1 VVVSPT
7 LAAEVVDVSV
17 LLSAPQEAG
26 ILESHWELRT
36 PDGRPFGEPVY
47 VRVVV
52 GSPTALTATAEP
64 EPRVGETEA
73 PALVLLN
80 YFAWYDGNGWGDCN
94 ISAGDKPLQPYHSDD
109 PAAVG
114 RHVRLALDAGA
125 DGFTQQWF
133 APGDRTDRNFAMLL
147 SQSSGTEFRSTVVFL
162 RHIWPGSP
170 APNQANIAQTVRY
183 ILEQYGHHP
192 NFLRLGGKPVLFFTD
207 VYRVP
212 RATDQTAQQAWAS
225 IRAQADPAGDAWW
238 ITEGLDPS
246 YLAVFDGLWVYK
258 VTHASY
264 PQAYLKASL
273 WAAGVRQWEAKTGS
287 RKLWVATVSPGWDD
301 TRAGCKTDVRVPSAA
316 HKQDRAGG
324 AYFRA
329 TFDAALASQP
339 DWLWVNSFN
348 EWVEGTYVEPSEL
361 YGDIFLQ
368 LTREFAGRFKAQ

>member
-1 VVVSPT
+1 MVDLSASCSYDAEFVTDVTVPDDVALDRGTTFVKTWRLRNSGSCDWDADIQLAFVRGDGMRGPTTVVVSPT

-36 PDGRPFGEPVY
+36 PDGRPFGEPVF

-109 PAAVG
+109 TAAVG

-133 APGDRTDRNFAMLL
+133 APGDRTDRNFSMLL

-225 IRAQADPAGDAWW
+225 CP
-238 ITEGLDPS
+238 LV
-246 YLAVFDGLWVYK
+246 L
-258 VTHASY
+258 
-264 PQAYLKASL
+264 
-273 WAAGVRQWEAKTGS
+273 
-287 RKLWVATVSPGWDD
+287 
-301 TRAGCKTDVRVPSAA
+301 
-316 HKQDRAGG
+316 
-324 AYFRA
+324 
-329 TFDAALASQP
+329 
-339 DWLWVNSFN
+339 
-348 EWVEGTYVEPSEL
+348 
-361 YGDIFLQ
+361 
-368 LTREFAGRFKAQ
+368 